1 MKSNYLSEL
10 QTRRKFF
17 RQAACAAVGTV
28 AMNSVL
34 RDLRFINSAV
44 AQTNITD
51 YRALICVFLNGGN
64 DANNMVIFTDSADY
78 PSYAATRTSALALPN
93 VDGSTATI
101 QQLFVPGSGNTTK
114 YSDAAGHTYGMHP
127 AMSRPNVS
135 SAKSVIDLFNSGNMA
150 LLLNAGTLSYPIT
163 KAQYLSGSVP
173 QPPQLYSHSDQ
184 QTQWQTSI
192 PDQPPTSGWGG
203 RIADLMTAAQVNG
216 NSPAISMAVTL
227 AGSNIFEVGT
237 NNLSPEYSISTSG
250 AVNLSGTVTG
260 NSAKNTV
267 FNNILN
273 SEAGFNDLQMKTYAG
288 VAESA
293 ITTAAS
299 LTSTL
304 NTIGTP
310 TYLSNNFPGF
320 NGGNVTITIPNT
332 NLAST
337 YSSSLMGQMAMV
349 CKMIDAGK
357 NFLGMKRQIFFIQV
371 GGYDTHTN
379 QNLLTQTGNS
389 TSAFGTLVTNNLI
402 LGQQANLLA
411 ELSQALGAFYAAM
424 GDMGTLRGDGAAA
437 MQKKAVAFTVSDFAR
452 TFPSNG
458 SGSDHGWGSHHMIV
472 GGDVVGGKTYG
483 AMPVLAVNGPSDTGT
498 GRWIPTTA
506 VDQYA
511 ATLASWYGVDSAHLS
526 SVFPNLGRFAS
537 SNLGFLP
544 IYPS

>member
-1 MKSNYLSEL
+1 MKSKYLAEL
-10 QTRRKFF
+10 QSRRQFF
-17 RQAACAAVGTV
+17 RRAACAAVGTLS
-28 AMNSVL
+28 MSNVL

-44 AQTNITD
+44 AQTSITD

-64 DANNMVIFTDSADY
+64 DANNMVIYTDPADY
-78 PSYAATRTSALALPN
+78 QSYAATRTSALALPN
-93 VDGSTATI
+93 VDGTTATI
-101 QQLFVPGSGNTTK
+101 QQLYVPGSGNTAK
-114 YSDAAGHTYGMHP
+114 YTDSAGHTYGLHP
-127 AMSRPNVS
+127 AMSG
-135 SAKSVIDLFNSGNMA
+135 SVGAVNLFNSGNLA
-150 LLLNAGTLSYPIT
+150 LLLNVGTLSYPIN

-203 RIADLMTAAQVNG
+203 RMSDIMTAAQVNG
-216 NSPAISMAVTL
+216 SSPAISMAVTL
-227 AGSNIFEVGT
+227 AGSNIFEVGG
-237 NNLSPEYSISTSG
+237 NNLAPQYSISTSG
-250 AVNLSGTVTG
+250 AVQLSGSVTG
-260 NSAKNTV
+260 NRSTTY
-267 FNNILN
+267 NNILN
-273 SEAGFNDLQMKTYAG
+273 SEAAFSDLQMKTYAS
-288 VAESA
+288 VTESA

-310 TYLSNNFPGF
+310 NYLTNHFPGF
-320 NGGNVTITIPNT
+320 PNTVNITIPNGGG
-332 NLAST
+332 T
-337 YSSSLMGQMAMV
+337 YSSSLMAQMAMV

-357 NFLGMKRQIFFIQV
+357 NYLGMKRQIFFIQV

-379 QNLLTQTGNS
+379 QNLYTQTGN
-389 TSAFGTLVTNNLI
+389 LVNSSGVSNLI

-411 ELSQALGAFYAAM
+411 ELSQTMGAFYAAM

-472 GGDVVGGKTYG
+472 GGDVAGGKTYG
-483 AMPVLAVNGPSDTGT
+483 NMPVLAVNGPSDTGT

-511 ATLASWYGVDSAHLS
+511 ATLASWYGVDSSHLPI
-526 SVFPNLGRFAS
+526 VFPNLGRFAS

-544 IYPS
+544 VYPG